1 MDLFNNKKR
10 GITYVE
16 VISSLFIM
24 CIIITFI
31 YLKFPR
37 ENNINF
43 VADSLISE
51 LKYGKSLAIAKN
63 KSVDLEIVN
72 NKKNVDFSI
81 DNKNFRK
88 YCLPKGYYMDIKL
101 DNLPKGII
109 TFKPDGTL
117 GHGALT
123 IKLKNENN
131 EEVKITLTIGYTR
144 IMRVD

>member
-1 MDLFNNKKR
+1 MDLFNSKKR

-24 CIIITFI
+24 CIIITLI
-31 YLKFPR
+31 YLKIPKG
-37 ENNINF
+37 NNINF
-43 VADSLISE
+43 VANSLISE

-63 KSVDLEIVN
+63 KNVNLEINN
-72 NKKNVDFSI
+72 NKNEIDFSI
-81 DNKNFRK
+81 DNKVFRE
-88 YCLPKGYYMDIKL
+88 YCLPKEYYIDINL

-109 TFKPDGTL
+109 TFKSDGTL

-123 IKLKNENN
+123 IKLKNESNQ
-131 EEVKITLTIGYTR
+131 EVKITLTIGYTR